1 MDNTTPEFFQLAPR
15 IELHDPL
22 AELLGAAVEGRL
34 VYGYGDAVKLAG
46 HSCPTVAG
54 AWLML
59 SRGLATLYP
68 DRPAERGGVQVAL
81 RGGLEDGTTGV
92 TGAVAGLITGAAGPG
107 GFKGL
112 GGRFVRRGLRRY
124 GVPMTGDL
132 RLTRIDNGQSVE
144 LAFHAEVVP
153 MSDALRA
160 TMARAVQPDA
170 DAPTRAAFAQA
181 WQARVR
187 QIVVDHADDPR
198 VVEIVG

>member
-1 MDNTTPEFFQLAPR
+1 
-15 IELHDPL
+15 
-22 AELLGAAVEGRL
+22 
-34 VYGYGDAVKLAG
+34 
-46 HSCPTVAG
+46 
-54 AWLML
+54 
-59 SRGLATLYP
+59 
-68 DRPAERGGVQVAL
+68 VQVAL

-124 GVPMTGDL
+124 GVPITGDL